1 MAFSKVERWNANW
14 KSLFPRKTQVCL
26 HLVMGQHHSTSNG
39 RHLRFRLRMLWVCWH
54 WRTAATYLCTSG
66 LSHSATKS
74 CDSPLVFCLRFENV
88 WDTSNIFCSPIS
100 FQFLYGLISSILSCY
115 FLCLYMFISSSSA
128 GCFFGQGS
136 RYLSHT
142 MTLVAPVSTG
152 WMASE
157 AGARAEK
164 IKTTVDSM

>member
-115 FLCLYMFISSSSA
+115 FFVFIHVYLIFVSWVFFLAKGAAISA
-128 GCFFGQGS
+128 IPWPWWP
-136 RYLSHT
+136 
-142 MTLVAPVSTG
+142 PVSTG

-164 IKTTVDSM
+164 N